1 MLGMNVYFYNMYSWS
16 TTDISQVASSS
27 SALI

>member
-1 MLGMNVYFYNMYSWS
+1 MNVYFYNMCSCS

-27 SALI
+27 SALV